1 MDKQL
6 IIKKDGELIVDFKYY
21 ERINEIRGESGS
33 GKTKMIRD
41 ISNILKLYKNN
52 TGRVESNIQI
62 DKIQIMDDNSIE
74 HNNFSNWDTGGY
86 LIFIDNYDRKFND
99 HLYKFV
105 RESKNTFFL
114 ISRVYG
120 LAGSSRLGANML
132 KYDGKT
138 YRLVNRIRDLNEY
151 LDMYMKYGY

>member
-74 HNNFSNWDTGGY
+74 HNNFSNWDT
-86 LIFIDNYDRKFND
+86 
-99 HLYKFV
+99 
-105 RESKNTFFL
+105 
-114 ISRVYG
+114 
-120 LAGSSRLGANML
+120 
-132 KYDGKT
+132 
-138 YRLVNRIRDLNEY
+138 
-151 LDMYMKYGY
+151 

>member
-114 ISRVYG
+114 I
-120 LAGSSRLGANML
+120 
-132 KYDGKT
+132 
-138 YRLVNRIRDLNEY
+138 
-151 LDMYMKYGY
+151 

>member
-1 MDKQL
+1 
-6 IIKKDGELIVDFKYY
+6 
-21 ERINEIRGESGS
+21 
-33 GKTKMIRD
+33 
-41 ISNILKLYKNN
+41 
-52 TGRVESNIQI
+52 
-62 DKIQIMDDNSIE
+62 MDDNSIE
-74 HNNFSNWDTGGY
+74 HNNFSNWDIGVY
-86 LIFIDNYDRKFND
+86 LIIINKYYRKFND

-120 LAGSSRLGANML
+120 LAGSSMLGANML